1 MRGKR
6 ITKFITSIKR
16 KGHRLV
22 LLGKKHSPDI
32 LVYGGIVL
40 GVAAGVM
47 ACKSTL
53 KADEVLDKHE
63 DRMDTINL
71 EFQENEEY
79 TERDKQLDTVK
90 AYGMT
95 AVDFVKL
102 YIPSILMGTAAAA
115 SIVTGHGIMKRR
127 YAGAVAAYSAVATAF
142 SAYRERV
149 VQKDGKDKDLE
160 YLGIKREEVAYTYT
174 DENGNEAVGHEVV
187 YTPDTNVDVVGSP
200 YAKIFDATNWNFNK
214 DPELNKTFLIAT
226 QKFANERLTAQGHLF
241 LNDVYEDL
249 GFEPTKAGQVV
260 GWIYDPNF
268 KPQFEGDCQVSFGL
282 MRLQNAR
289 FVNGYEYACL
299 LDFNVDGP
307 ILDKVKLANV

>member
-32 LVYGGIVL
+32 LVYGGIAL

-63 DRMDTINL
+63 DRMDRINTAYTHVR
-71 EFQENEEY
+71 EDGEEY

-115 SIVTGHGIMKRR
+115 SIITGHGIMKRR

-149 VQKDGKDKDLE
+149 VQKDGRDKDLE

-187 YTPDTNVDVVGSP
+187 YTPDADVDNVGSP

-214 DPELNKTFLIAT
+214 DPELNKMFLTAT
-226 QKFANERLTAQGHLF
+226 ERFANEKLTAQGHLF
-241 LNDVYEDL
+241 LNDVYESL

-260 GWIYDPNF
+260 GWIYDPKGGPN
-268 KPQFEGDCQVSFGL
+268 QVSFGL

-307 ILDKVKLANV
+307 ILDKVKLANT